1 MKRQLFSSRPLNLD
15 FGLLLLRVFTAGFM
29 IYGHGW
35 PKVQRMLA
43 GNLKFADPIGLGEE
57 LSFFLMIF
65 AEVICSVLII
75 IGYITRPAVI
85 TLLFGM
91 GVVVFVVHS
100 GDSFFDKEHILLY
113 LVNFGVLLFTGPGKY
128 SVDGRR

>member
-1 MKRQLFSSRPLNLD
+1 MKKQLFTSRSLNLD

-35 PKVQRMLA
+35 PKVNRMLA
-43 GNLKFADPIGLGEE
+43 GNFKFADPIGLGEE

-75 IGYITRPAVI
+75 IGYMTRPALI

-91 GVVVFVVHS
+91 GVVAFVVHG
-100 GDSFFDKEHILLY
+100 GDPFLKKEHILLY
-113 LVNFGVLLFTGPGKY
+113 LINFAVLIFTGPGKY
-128 SVDGRR
+128 SVDGKR